1 MCQDTRNFE
10 IKMVLALQ
18 VMHEAMIVMIFFV
31 SFMINLKNVGSI
43 WYSHY

>member
-1 MCQDTRNFE
+1 MCQDTRNFG

-18 VMHEAMIVMIFFV
+18 VKHGAIIVMIFFV

-43 WYSHY
+43 LYSHY